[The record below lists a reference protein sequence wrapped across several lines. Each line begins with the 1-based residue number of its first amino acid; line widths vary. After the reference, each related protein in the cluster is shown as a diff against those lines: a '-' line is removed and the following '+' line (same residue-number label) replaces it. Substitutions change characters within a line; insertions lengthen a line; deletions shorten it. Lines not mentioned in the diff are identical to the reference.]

1 MVSILKNLL
10 AMSLSGS
17 IVILLVLALRLILQK
32 APARLMCLLW
42 LLVGLRL
49 VLPFHIEADFSLQ
62 PDTQQLL
69 QPVVSDRVSAPQEY
83 VPQDMIPAM
92 PTMGENITVNTDV
105 GVTTTVQ
112 RTMDWMSVAA
122 YIWAAGVA
130 GMLAYTLTSYVRLK
144 RQVRGAIWTA
154 DGAWECD
161 SLNGPFLLGYIKPRI
176 FLPAGITGSDRE
188 YVLSHERTHLAWGDH
203 WTKLVGFLC
212 LSLHW
217 FNPLV
222 WLAYWCLCKD
232 LETACDEQ
240 VVRGYDVEKRKA
252 YSKALLACSAG
263 SRPVSAC
270 PVAFGEVNV
279 KERIMKVLNYR
290 KPGFWICLVCVV
302 AIIGAAVFF
311 LTDPLKEMTMEDYV
325 ALIGTERSELLKK
338 LGVDEE
344 DVTYSEASRLYLL
357 PEKVQ
362 FNGREY
368 QIYCDMGE
376 TFHNQAASF
385 KFVSITNEDEQT
397 SIEDF
402 ASEYLALQAQF
413 TEQFGESR
421 RTNIYWDAQQIV
433 DAYENR
439 RRSEV
444 GAWVID
450 TPWEVYEGIP
460 YSNIIEFL
468 KEMLTWD
475 EVTYL
480 GKWHGRDMDGLLR
493 VSLQGEYLDGS
504 AVFKIN
510 YRADVMPA
518 STAVKYGTIF
528 EEYASGLGRYNE
540 EFFNGLEVNKD
551 KISYTDHGAFMW
563 EQVEYE
569 GIAWSIGTHSVKEM
583 DDRVTHVAFADS
595 PASLDEMA
603 EKYDRL
609 LELLK
614 RIYGEPVEE
623 GDRFSDFEQIR
634 EAFDKKE
641 TVVNPVMYATWSF
654 DQSDDIVTPH
664 MRYVMSEMAKSD
676 YAKESIKRIYGSD
689 AIPKPVFHI
698 HLGCHAGV
706 GESDDNGVITE
717 YESYSLNVIFSIKL
731 TPEYP

>member
-32 APARLMCLLW
+32 APARLVCLLW

-49 VLPFHIEADFSLQ
+49 VLPFHIEAGFSLQ

-69 QPVVSDRVSAPQEY
+69 QPVVSDRVSVPQEY

-92 PTMGENITVNTDV
+92 PTIGENITVNTDV

-122 YIWAAGVA
+122 YIWVVGVA

-144 RQVRGAIWTA
+144 QQVRGATGTA

-161 SLNGPFLLGYIKPRI
+161 NLNGPFLLGYIKPRI

-240 VVRGYDVEKRKA
+240 VVKGYDVEKRKA

-325 ALIGTERSELLKK
+325 ALIGTERSELLEK

-357 PEKVQ
+357 PETVQ

-385 KFVSITNEDEQT
+385 KFVSIPKEDEQT

-460 YSNIIEFL
+460 YSNIVEFL

-518 STAVKYGTIF
+518 STAVKNNIVFTKFASKLGMHKDAFLEELDAEDDVRHGTGGDIWL
-528 EEYASGLGRYNE
+528 EPIEY
-540 EFFNGLEVNKD
+540 NGTKWYITNSYRDVLEN
-551 KISYTDHGAFMW
+551 
-563 EQVEYE
+563 
-569 GIAWSIGTHSVKEM
+569 
-583 DDRVTHVAFADS
+583 RVTTVEFVSVAESF
-595 PASLDEMA
+595 DEMA
-603 EKYDRL
+603 EDYLSL

-614 RIYGEPVEE
+614 SIYGAPTDTFGDYTDPQQLRESYEHWPNPGGQWSMQSHWKFENVERIFPE
-623 GDRFSDFEQIR
+623 VQKRMQEVAEMD
-634 EAFDKKE
+634 
-641 TVVNPVMYATWSF
+641 Y
-654 DQSDDIVTPH
+654 VTD
-664 MRYVMSEMAKSD
+664 V
-676 YAKESIKRIYGSD
+676 IKRLHGSD
-689 AIPKPVFHI
+689 ANPKVYY
-698 HLGCHAGV
+698 AV
-706 GESDDNGVITE
+706 GFTCTVQKGAYRTNLTFSLWTGSDKEPIE
-717 YESYSLNVIFSIKL
+717 AYQ
-731 TPEYP
+731 

>member
-1 MVSILKNLL
+1 
-10 AMSLSGS
+10 
-17 IVILLVLALRLILQK
+17 
-32 APARLMCLLW
+32 
-42 LLVGLRL
+42 
-49 VLPFHIEADFSLQ
+49 
-62 PDTQQLL
+62 
-69 QPVVSDRVSAPQEY
+69 
-83 VPQDMIPAM
+83 
-92 PTMGENITVNTDV
+92 
-105 GVTTTVQ
+105 
-112 RTMDWMSVAA
+112 
-122 YIWAAGVA
+122 
-130 GMLAYTLTSYVRLK
+130 
-144 RQVRGAIWTA
+144 
-154 DGAWECD
+154 
-161 SLNGPFLLGYIKPRI
+161 
-176 FLPAGITGSDRE
+176 
-188 YVLSHERTHLAWGDH
+188 
-203 WTKLVGFLC
+203 
-212 LSLHW
+212 
-217 FNPLV
+217 
-222 WLAYWCLCKD
+222 
-232 LETACDEQ
+232 
-240 VVRGYDVEKRKA
+240 
-252 YSKALLACSAG
+252 
-263 SRPVSAC
+263 
-270 PVAFGEVNV
+270 
-279 KERIMKVLNYR
+279 MKILNYR
-290 KPGFWICLVCVV
+290 KPSFWICLLCVV

-325 ALIGTERSELLKK
+325 ALIGTERSELLEK

-344 DVTYSEASRLYLL
+344 DVTYSEASRLYRL
-357 PEKVQ
+357 PETVQ

-385 KFVSITNEDEQT
+385 KFVSIPNEDEQT

-583 DDRVTHVAFADS
+583 DDRVTDVAFADS

-614 RIYGEPVEE
+614 GIYGEPVEV

-634 EAFDKKE
+634 DAFDKKE

-664 MRYVMSEMAKSD
+664 MRYVMNEMAKSD
-676 YAKESIKRIYGSD
+676 YAKELIKRIYGSD
-689 AIPKPVFHI
+689 AIPKAVFHI

-717 YESYSLNVIFSIKL
+717 YESYTLNVIFSIKL